1 MSTTSQGPTPAAVV
15 EMRQG
20 SHLPPQMP
28 LLKYR
33 RRLDPAEARRWQERL
48 LQEGGFRSSE
58 PLF

>member
-1 MSTTSQGPTPAAVV
+1 MEPTGVSNTSQGPSPAPVV

-20 SHLPPQMP
+20 SH
-28 LLKYR
+28 R